1 MRYVELPHRLRVDL
15 PLIYMWE
22 IRASDGSLLGRYVGK
37 AKGGVKRP
45 RTHYSR
51 NVASILAGKPYRKSN
66 PNGYRRVHLALA
78 EAERQGLC
86 ITLQFL
92 CNVLP
97 GENID
102 EVEQRYIREYR
113 SQGEETWQL
122 NG

>member
-1 MRYVELPHRLRVDL
+1 MRYTELPHRLRVDL

-22 IRASDGSLLGRYVGK
+22 IRASDGSLLGRYVGR

-45 RTHYSR
+45 RTHYST
-51 NVASILAGKPYRKSN
+51 NVGRILAGKPYRKGN
-66 PNGYRRVHLALA
+66 PSGYRRIHSALA
-78 EAERQGLC
+78 EAECRGFC

-97 GENID
+97 GENIN
-102 EVEQRYIREYR
+102 EVEQRCIREYR
-113 SQGEETWQL
+113 SKGGETWQL